1 MRVAI
6 VTESFLP
13 QMNGVTNT
21 VCHMVNELQ
30 HSGHQPLVIA
40 PAPGPSDYKGAPVV
54 RARSVAM
61 PGSNTFHLGLPD
73 RAVRQSLAM
82 FRPDVVHL
90 ASPIALGAVG
100 LRAARQLGLPTVGA
114 YQSDVGGFP
123 RQYGGQVS
131 AATVRWLGRIHR
143 RAHLTLAP
151 SRSAVA
157 QLEAIGIGDAY
168 IWGPGVDLDLFNPA
182 KRNETLHEQWA
193 RGPHSGQE
201 KVVVG
206 YVGRLSAD
214 KLVRRL
220 AEVSRIPGARL
231 VVIGDGPDRAWLEQ
245 HVPDTTFTGILRGRE
260 LAQAFASL
268 DVFVHT
274 GEAET
279 LCQTIQEAQA
289 SGVPV
294 IAPAA
299 GGPVDLVTDGQ
310 SGLLFDT
317 TERPAFRR
325 AVTTLVA
332 DPRLRAT
339 LGRKG
344 QEAVAGRGWPSVVDE
359 LVNKHYPA
367 ALSGPH
373 SSGSARRPG

>member
-13 QMNGVTNT
+13 QVNGVTNT
-21 VCHMVNELQ
+21 VCHMVNELL

-40 PAPGPSDYKGAPVV
+40 PAPGPSDYRGVPVV
-54 RARSVAM
+54 RARSVAV
-61 PGSNTFHLGLPD
+61 PGFNTVHLGLPD
-73 RAVRQSLAM
+73 RAVQLSLAR

-90 ASPIALGAVG
+90 AAPIALGAVG
-100 LRAARQLGLPTVGA
+100 LRAARKLGLPTVGA

-123 RQYGGQVS
+123 HQYGVQVS
-131 AATVRWLGRIHR
+131 AATVRWVGRIHR

-157 QLEAIGIGDAY
+157 QLEAMGVNDSY

-182 KRNETLHEQWA
+182 QRSEALHDQWA
-193 RGPHSGQE
+193 RGPHSGQG

-206 YVGRLSAD
+206 YVGRLSAE
-214 KLVRRL
+214 KKVRRL
-220 AEVSRIPGARL
+220 AEVSRVPGARL

-245 HVPDTTFTGILRGRE
+245 HVPDTTFTGTLSGGE

-268 DVFVHT
+268 DVFAHT

-294 IAPAA
+294 VAPAA

-325 AVTTLVA
+325 AVTTLVG
-332 DPRLRAT
+332 DPVLRAS
-339 LGRKG
+339 LGRRG
-344 QEAVAGRGWPSVVDE
+344 QEAVAGRAWADVVDE

-367 ALSGPH
+367 VLSGPH
-373 SSGSARRPG
+373 SSGSARRRG